1 MRRHM
6 HKTLNIKNLG
16 AVFSLLI
23 FFLSTNI
30 SNAQYTGYKAIA
42 DVAAFKKQFTAESA
56 KILSIESDFTQE
68 KTLTALTEKITSE
81 GKFWFK
87 RSNKVRIE
95 YIKPFQYLMVM
106 NGDKVLLRDGAKEN
120 RVNTKSNKLFQQVNR
135 IMVDCM
141 EGTIMESKDFAAK
154 VFEND
159 KSYLLELTPNAK
171 SLKSFFETVVL
182 IVEKK
187 DYTVRSI
194 DMNEPGGDKTTL
206 LFKDKKL
213 NTQLADAVFA
223 L

>member
-1 MRRHM
+1 MKRHM
-6 HKTLNIKNLG
+6 HRIADIKFFGTVL
-16 AVFSLLI
+16 SLLI
-23 FFLSTNI
+23 FLLNAGT
-30 SNAQYTGYKAIA
+30 SNAQYPGYKAIA
-42 DVAAFKKQFTAESA
+42 DVAAFKKQFATESS

-87 RSNKVRIE
+87 RSSKVRIE
-95 YIKPFQYLMVM
+95 YVKPFTYLMIM
-106 NGDKVLLRDGAKEN
+106 NGDKVLLRDGTKEN

-141 EGTIMESKDFAAK
+141 EGTIMDSKDFSVK
-154 VFEND
+154 VFENE
-159 KSYLLELTPNAK
+159 KSYLLELTPSAK
-171 SLKSFFETVVL
+171 ALKSFFETVVL

>member
-1 MRRHM
+1 MKKHM
-6 HKTLNIKNLG
+6 HRIADIRFFATALL
-16 AVFSLLI
+16 LLI
-23 FFLSTNI
+23 FLLNAGT
-30 SNAQYTGYKAIA
+30 SNAQYSGYKAIT
-42 DVAAFKKQFTAESA
+42 DVAAFKKQFATESA

-87 RSNKVRIE
+87 RSSKVRIE
-95 YIKPFQYLMVM
+95 YVKPFTYLMIM
-106 NGDKVLLRDGAKEN
+106 NGDKVLLRDGSKEN

-141 EGTIMESKDFAAK
+141 EGTIMDSKDFTVK

-159 KSYLLELTPNAK
+159 KSYLLELTPSAK
-171 SLKSFFETVVL
+171 ALKSFFETVVL

>member
-1 MRRHM
+1 M
-6 HKTLNIKNLG
+6 HRITKKSISGTAL
-16 AVFSLLI
+16 VMLI
-23 FFLSTNI
+23 FFLSI
-30 SNAQYTGYKAIA
+30 SEVLGQYNGYKAIPEI
-42 DVAAFKKQFTAESA
+42 AAFKKQFTTESS

-68 KTLTALTEKITSE
+68 KMLTALTEKITSE

-95 YIKPFQYLMVM
+95 YIKPFTYLMIM
-106 NGDKVLLRDGAKEN
+106 NGDKVLLRDGTKEN

-141 EGTIMESKDFAAK
+141 EGTIMDSKDFSVK

-159 KSYLLELTPNAK
+159 KSYLLELTPAAK
-171 SLKSFFETVVL
+171 TLRSFFETVVL

-206 LFKDKKL
+206 VFKDKKL

>member
-1 MRRHM
+1 M
-6 HKTLNIKNLG
+6 HRTLNIKSLG
-16 AVFSLLI
+16 LVLSLLI
-23 FFLSTNI
+23 FFLSINV
-30 SNAQYTGYKAIA
+30 SNAQYPGYKAIG
-42 DVAAFKKQFTAESA
+42 DVAAFKKQFTTESA

-106 NGDKVLLRDGAKEN
+106 NGDKVLLRDGTKEN

-141 EGTIMESKDFAAK
+141 EGTIMDSKDFAVK

-171 SLKSFFETVVL
+171 TLKSFFETVVL

>member
-1 MRRHM
+1 M
-6 HKTLNIKNLG
+6 HRITRISISGITL
-16 AVFSLLI
+16 VMM
-23 FFLSTNI
+23 FFLSL
-30 SNAQYTGYKAIA
+30 SVANAQYAGYKAIP
-42 DVAAFKKQFTAESA
+42 DIAAFKKQFTTESS
-56 KILSIESDFTQE
+56 KILSIESDFVQE
-68 KTLTALTEKITSE
+68 KTLIALTEKITSE

-95 YIKPFQYLMVM
+95 YIKPFTYLMVM
-106 NGDKVLLRDGAKEN
+106 NGDKVLLRDGTKEN

-141 EGTIMESKDFAAK
+141 EGTIMDSKDFSVK

-159 KSYLLELTPNAK
+159 KSYLLELTPSAK
-171 SLKSFFETVVL
+171 ALKSFFETVVL
-182 IVEKK
+182 VVEKK

-213 NTQLADAVFA
+213 NGQLADAVFT

>member
-1 MRRHM
+1 MRRTSDKSII
-6 HKTLNIKNLG
+6 KTAL
-16 AVFSLLI
+16 VLLI
-23 FFLSTNI
+23 IFLSI
-30 SNAQYTGYKAIA
+30 KVSHAQYTGYKAIP
-42 DVAAFKKQFTAESA
+42 DLPAFKKQFTTESA

-95 YIKPFQYLMVM
+95 YIKPFTYLMVM
-106 NGDKVLLRDGAKEN
+106 NGDKVLLRDGTKEN
-120 RVNTKSNKLFQQVNR
+120 RVNARSNKLFQQVNR

-141 EGTIMESKDFAAK
+141 EGTIMDSKDFSVK

-159 KSYLLELTPNAK
+159 KSYLLELSPNEKA
-171 SLKSFFETVVL
+171 LKSFFETVVL

-194 DMNEPGGDKTTL
+194 DMNEPGGDKTTM

-213 NTQLADAVFA
+213 NTPLADAVFA

>member
-1 MRRHM
+1 MYGKIRAIVVTM
-6 HKTLNIKNLG
+6 
-16 AVFSLLI
+16 LI
-23 FFLSTNI
+23 IFLSATV
-30 SNAQYTGYKAIA
+30 SSAQYAGYKLIP
-42 DVAAFKKQFTAESA
+42 DITAFKKQFTAESA
-56 KILSIESDFTQE
+56 KILSIESTFTQE
-68 KTLTALTEKITSE
+68 KTLTALTETITSE

-95 YIKPFQYLMVM
+95 YIKPFSYLMIM
-106 NGDKVLLRDGAKEN
+106 NGDKVLLRDGSKEN

-141 EGTIMESKDFAAK
+141 EGTIMDSKDFTVK
-154 VFEND
+154 VFEHEKN
-159 KSYLLELTPNAK
+159 YLLELTPNVK
-171 SLKSFFETVVL
+171 TLKSFFETVVL

>member
-1 MRRHM
+1 MKKHM
-6 HKTLNIKNLG
+6 HRIAGIRFFTKALL
-16 AVFSLLI
+16 LLI
-23 FFLSTNI
+23 FLLNAGI
-30 SNAQYTGYKAIA
+30 SNAQYSGYKAIG
-42 DVAAFKKQFTAESA
+42 DVAAFKKQFATESA

-87 RSNKVRIE
+87 RSSKVRIE
-95 YIKPFQYLMVM
+95 YVKPFTYLMIM
-106 NGDKVLLRDGAKEN
+106 NGDKVLLRDGTKEN

-141 EGTIMESKDFAAK
+141 EGTIMDSKDFSVK

-159 KSYLLELTPNAK
+159 KSYLLELTPSVKA
-171 SLKSFFETVVL
+171 LKSFFDTVVL

-206 LFKDKKL
+206 LFRDKKL

>member
-1 MRRHM
+1 MKKHM
-6 HKTLNIKNLG
+6 HRIAGIRFFTKALL
-16 AVFSLLI
+16 LLI
-23 FFLSTNI
+23 FLLNAGI
-30 SNAQYTGYKAIA
+30 SNAQYSGYKAIA
-42 DVAAFKKQFTAESA
+42 DVAAFKKQFATESA

-87 RSNKVRIE
+87 RSSKVRIE
-95 YIKPFQYLMVM
+95 YVKPFTYLMIM
-106 NGDKVLLRDGAKEN
+106 NGDKVLLRDGTKEN

-141 EGTIMESKDFAAK
+141 EGTIMDSKDFSVK

-159 KSYLLELTPNAK
+159 KSYLLELTPSVKA
-171 SLKSFFETVVL
+171 LKSFFDTVVL

-206 LFKDKKL
+206 LFRDKKL
-213 NTQLADAVFA
+213 NTQLADAVFD

>member
-1 MRRHM
+1 MRKPTKRS
-6 HKTLNIKNLG
+6 TFIKFT
-16 AVFSLLI
+16 VVLLT
-23 FFLSTNI
+23 FFLSAGA
-30 SNAQYTGYKAIA
+30 SYGQYAGYKAVSDIGI
-42 DVAAFKKQFTAESA
+42 FKKQFATESA
-56 KILSIESDFTQE
+56 KILSIESNFTQE

-95 YIKPFQYLMVM
+95 YIKPFAYLMIM
-106 NGDKVLLRDGAKEN
+106 NGDKVLLRDGTKEN

-141 EGTIMESKDFAAK
+141 GGTIMESKDFTVN

-159 KSYLLELTPNAK
+159 NSYLLELTPNAK
-171 SLKSFFETVVL
+171 ALRSFFSTVVL
-182 IVEKK
+182 MVEKK

-194 DMNEPGGDKTTL
+194 DMNEPGGDKTLL
-206 LFKDKKL
+206 LFKDKKI

>member
-1 MRRHM
+1 M
-6 HKTLNIKNLG
+6 HRIAHRLIPGTAL
-16 AVFSLLI
+16 AMTI
-23 FFLSTNI
+23 FFLSA
-30 SNAQYTGYKAIA
+30 SFANAQYAGYKAIT
-42 DVAAFKKQFTAESA
+42 DVAAFKKQFTAESS
-56 KILSIESDFTQE
+56 KILAIESDFVQE
-68 KTLTALTEKITSE
+68 KTLKALTEKITSE

-95 YIKPFQYLMVM
+95 YIKPFTYLMVM
-106 NGDKVLLRDGAKEN
+106 NGDKVLLRDGTKEN

-141 EGTIMESKDFAAK
+141 EGTIMDSKDFAVK

-171 SLKSFFETVVL
+171 ALKSFFETVVL
-182 IVEKK
+182 VVEKK

-213 NTQLADAVFA
+213 NGQLADAVFA